1 MLDGADAPE
10 DISSATCGFDMLHWS
25 KGGAGAGD
33 VDVDGAVGKEKGKEL
48 KRWNSAKSV
57 GTLRLSN
64 PEVDEYVSW
73 GVAR

>member
-10 DISSATCGFDMLHWS
+10 DISSATRGFDMLHWS
-25 KGGAGAGD
+25 KGGAGD
-33 VDVDGAVGKEKGKEL
+33 LDGAVGKEKGKVP
-48 KRWNSAKSV
+48 KRWDSVKSV

-64 PEVDEYVSW
+64 PEVDDYVSW